1 VIVVD
6 DLGIM
11 VERLLNPGVIITL
24 VVSGLAYGVILW
36 ALHIRPNVALWAMAT
51 WPGAL
56 FIILIGLVRFGEG
69 STSVLYPVLLIAWLV
84 FSNTAFVFVLARRW
98 WKKR

>member
-11 VERLLNPGVIITL
+11 VDRLLNPGVIITL
-24 VVSGLAYGVILW
+24 VVSGLAYGMILW
-36 ALHIRPNVALWAMAT
+36 ALSIRPNLSLWAIAT

-56 FIILIGLVRFGEG
+56 FLVLIGLVRFGEG
-69 STSVLYPVLLIAWLV
+69 STSVLYPVLLVAWLI
-84 FSNTAFVFVLARRW
+84 FSNTAFLFVLVRRRR
-98 WKKR
+98 KR